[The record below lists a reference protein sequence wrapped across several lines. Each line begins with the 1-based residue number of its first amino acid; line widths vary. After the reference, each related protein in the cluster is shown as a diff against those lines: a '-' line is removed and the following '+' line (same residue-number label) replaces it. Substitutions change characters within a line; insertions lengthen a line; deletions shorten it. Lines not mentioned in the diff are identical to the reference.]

1 MTESSAQLRQ
11 QDIDRLQA
19 DASPEARIATA
30 TKVSTQFGAATLGA
44 GERQIAEDILRG
56 LMKDAEVRV
65 REALA
70 AQLKAY
76 SGLPHDM
83 ALTLAKDVESVAL
96 PMLEF
101 SEVLS
106 DEDLIEIVRTG
117 SPEKQVA
124 IAGRPQVS
132 ARLAGALIDTENEVA
147 VARMVANPGAA
158 LDDTL
163 LERTVTEYGHS
174 EIVCGSLAQRPKL
187 PAAISD
193 RLMGAVTEQLMSHLV
208 EQKQLPTHVVK
219 SLLQGAR
226 DRATISMFR
235 EGVPDD
241 ELQAHIARMDSD
253 GRLTTSLAFRALS
266 LGDMRFFEMA
276 MARLTRL
283 PLESTRR
290 LIHDDGDLGLEAI
303 LQAALT
309 ARRVHSVR

>member
-1 MTESSAQLRQ
+1 MADPAAQLYQ
-11 QDIDRLQA
+11 SDIDRLEA
-19 DASPEARIATA
+19 DASSEVRIATA
-30 TKVSTQFGAATLGA
+30 TKVAAQFQTNGLGA
-44 GERQIAEDILRG
+44 GERRIAEDILRG

-76 SGLPHDM
+76 SGLPHDL
-83 ALTLAKDVESVAL
+83 ALSLARDVESVAL
-96 PMLEF
+96 PILEL
-101 SEVLS
+101 SEVLT

-117 SPEKQVA
+117 SPQKQVA
-124 IAGRPQVS
+124 IACRPQVS
-132 ARLAGALIDTENEVA
+132 ARLAGALIDTENEEA

-163 LERTVTEYGHS
+163 LERTVAEYGHS
-174 EIVCGSLAQRPKL
+174 EIVCSSLAQRPEL
-187 PAAISD
+187 PAAISE
-193 RLMGAVTEQLMSHLV
+193 RLMGAVTEQLMTHLV

-219 SLLQGAR
+219 SLLHGAR

-241 ELQAHIARMDSD
+241 ELQAHIARMDTD
-253 GRLTTSLAFRALS
+253 GRLTTSLAMRALS

-276 MARLTRL
+276 MARLTGL
-283 PLESTRR
+283 PLDSTRR

-303 LQAALT
+303 LHAALR
-309 ARRVHSVR
+309 ARRIQ

>member
-1 MTESSAQLRQ
+1 MAKSATQLQ
-11 QDIDRLQA
+11 QTDIDRLQS
-19 DASPEARIATA
+19 DATPEVRRVTA
-30 TKVSTQFGAATLGA
+30 TKVAAQFGSDRLDE
-44 GERQIAEDILRG
+44 GERLIAEDILRG

-70 AQLKAY
+70 AQLKSF
-76 SGLPHDM
+76 SGLPYDM
-83 ALTLAKDVESVAL
+83 ALTLARDVESVSL
-96 PMLEF
+96 PMLEV
-101 SEVLS
+101 SDVLR

-117 SPEKQVA
+117 SPAKQLA

-132 ARLAGALIDTENEVA
+132 APLAGALIDTRNEAA

-158 LDDTL
+158 LDDRL
-163 LERTVTEYGHS
+163 LERTVAEYGHS
-174 EIVCGSLAQRPKL
+174 EAVCGSLAQRPKL
-187 PAAISD
+187 PAAISE
-193 RLMGAVTEQLMSHLV
+193 RLMEAVTERLMSHLV
-208 EQKQLPTHVVK
+208 EEKQLPTHVVK
-219 SLLQGAR
+219 SLLRGAH

-241 ELQAHIARMDSD
+241 ELAAHIARMEGD

-276 MARLTRL
+276 MARLARL
-283 PLESTRR
+283 PLDSTRK

-309 ARRVHSVR
+309 ASRVRG